1 MPATRLLTGTDT
13 RCIKMS
19 KKAVFSF
26 LAFIRRVRALLS
38 VSVELLVCG
47 SHRALGGSGALALL
61 RARSVSCS
69 VYAFNTPTT
78 PHNKSR
84 RDGLGVSVR
93 MYGNLIM
100 RTYVDRVGANPSWR
114 LASACRPQTALTTK
128 QLSERTKSEKS
139 DLHSHFTSLLSSKQE
154 TEKHIIIVGITSL
167 H

>member
-1 MPATRLLTGTDT
+1 MLIIGGAFLLVHIDFHGIVAMPATRLLTGTDT

-69 VYAFNTPTT
+69 V
-78 PHNKSR
+78 
-84 RDGLGVSVR
+84 
-93 MYGNLIM
+93 
-100 RTYVDRVGANPSWR
+100 
-114 LASACRPQTALTTK
+114 
-128 QLSERTKSEKS
+128 
-139 DLHSHFTSLLSSKQE
+139 
-154 TEKHIIIVGITSL
+154 
-167 H
+167 